1 MIDEIVRSDQG
12 SSPRGRGKRGVEV
25 DEAGRFGLIP
35 ARAGKTTSGRMTRA
49 SRRAHPRA
57 GGENRLGAG
66 WRRGGSG
73 RIPARAGKTRDRTRR
88 GTNRRAHPRAGGEN
102 QLSHV
107 DLEGIVGSSP
117 RGRGKHQST
126 VEQPVQGRIIPARAG
141 KTSSPRPRISAEPAH
156 PRAGGENLTGLAA
169 TPLTLGSSPRGRGK
183 RGRFER
189 PSGLSR
195 LIPARAGKT
204 LFQAGYS
211 PLFRAHPRAGGE
223 NAALVQ

>member
-1 MIDEIVRSDQG
+1 MMFAQIRRCGLIPARAGKTPGDALTGRGDPAHPRAGGENPPALIATWWAGG
-12 SSPRGRGKRGVEV
+12 SSPRGRGKPELTME
-25 DEAGRFGLIP
+25 DATALGLIP

-57 GGENRLGAG
+57 GGENRLVA
-66 WRRGGSG
+66 WLRSGGSG
-73 RIPARAGKTRDRTRR
+73 LIPARAGKTRDRTRR

-126 VEQPVQGRIIPARAG
+126 VEQPVQGRLIPARAG

-156 PRAGGENLTGLAA
+156 PRAGGEN
-169 TPLTLGSSPRGRGK
+169 
-183 RGRFER
+183 
-189 PSGLSR
+189 
-195 LIPARAGKT
+195 
-204 LFQAGYS
+204 
-211 PLFRAHPRAGGE
+211 
-223 NAALVQ
+223 AALVQ